1 MRTSLSEIAI
11 DAAQEA
17 QTAQKSMET
26 LPVWTNRALTL
37 QYRRSRSR

>member
-1 MRTSLSEIAI
+1 MRTSLSETAI

-17 QTAQKSMET
+17 KTAQKSMEP
-26 LPVWTNRALTL
+26 LPVWTNGALTL